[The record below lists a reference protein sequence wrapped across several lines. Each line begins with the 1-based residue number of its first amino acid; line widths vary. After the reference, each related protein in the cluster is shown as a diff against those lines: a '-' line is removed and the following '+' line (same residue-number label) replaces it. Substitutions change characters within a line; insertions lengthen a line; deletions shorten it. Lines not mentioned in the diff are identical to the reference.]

1 MKTSIEKDKESRI
14 KKLQDKIIED
24 KAMFDEKK
32 QDQKTAYNKVK
43 DFTMS
48 DNKAKI
54 IIEKLGTIKS
64 ELKTISKRIIKNES
78 ELAELR

>member
-1 MKTSIEKDKESRI
+1 MKTSIEKDKENRI